1 MALRVIIV
9 MLLLF
14 PLTAFSQSSLYRS
27 TPGKSALGMSLS
39 FLDNGRILN
48 GYLVSP
54 LDTST
59 QAIFGAGIKLLDNE
73 NLDESTPPSPSGVV
87 ALEKTSGL
95 GTTGLQSF
103 LSGGFMASYRK
114 YVSSE
119 TNITN
124 LSIVDLTA
132 LGGAGIFKRLKS
144 SSELVITPSFGVYY
158 AYTWRTTNYR
168 APEETITTEFSD
180 FSGAAGLQLD
190 IAPEVSVWST
200 LIFSFDNPE
209 TILRVGFNWY

>member
-95 GTTGLQSF
+95 GTTGLQAF
-103 LSGGFMASYRK
+103 LSGGFMASSRK
-114 YVSSE
+114 QVLSE
-119 TNITN
+119 TNITS
-124 LSIVDLTA
+124 LSIVDLTT

-144 SSELVITPSFGVYY
+144 SSELVITPSFGIYY
-158 AYTWRTTNYR
+158 ASTMHILGEQR
-168 APEETITTEFSD
+168 ITGDQRKKLRQSSVIFR
-180 FSGAAGLQLD
+180 GQLACNS
-190 IAPEVSVWST
+190 ISRRRSVCG
-200 LIFSFDNPE
+200 
-209 TILRVGFNWY
+209 VH